1 MLDEINWVSKK
12 KKQKNKTP
20 HSLSNNSILATRE
33 KILKHFSI
41 IDFCFLSERLDQ
53 NYKTFEL

>member
-1 MLDEINWVSKK
+1 MKLIGCQK